1 MRKKSTE
8 RFNEII
14 RVFAFYGFEIM
25 IDSKLNGHKRSPK
38 DLRKACEELG
48 PTFIKIGQML
58 STRTDILPREY
69 TSELKK
75 LQDSVQEEKFE
86 AIKQVFEESL
96 NKNIEECFIKLNKK
110 PIASASVAQVYEG
123 ILNNGRDVV
132 VKIQRPNIYEKMK
145 VDISILKRILK
156 FTKLKDHIKVVDVVA
171 VLDEIEDSIEKELNF
186 KIEGNNIKV
195 FKEKSLEVT
204 PLYVPELIEEL
215 WSNKV
220 LTLEKIN
227 GFKINDIEKIKN
239 EGYDT
244 KDVARKLALCY
255 CKQIFDDGFFHG
267 DPHPGNILIYNG
279 KICFLDFGI
288 MGKISDDLRGALN
301 DAIFAVATK
310 DKEKLIEF
318 ILSVGIQR
326 GRVDKG
332 KLYEDVSYMFD
343 SYITTSLRNIK
354 ISTLF
359 QEIFEI
365 VRENNIQFPK
375 ELTSLVRGLVILEG
389 VMVEVDPEVDI
400 LSLVISF
407 ISSRNKSDIFKD
419 LTKEEIILK
428 LYEIIRD
435 STRIPSKTLQV
446 LNNIESGRAKL
457 NLEIKDLD
465 KTISNI
471 HTMVNRL
478 TGGLLVSALI
488 ISSSLIVRDNTGPA
502 YNGISVIGIVGYII
516 AFILTLVLL
525 ISMIR
530 AGEFKHKKK

>member
-25 IDSKLNGHKRSPK
+25 VDSKLNGHKKSPK
-38 DLRKACEELG
+38 NLRKACEELG
-48 PTFIKIGQML
+48 PTFIKIGQIL

-86 AIKQVFEESL
+86 LIKTVFEKSL
-96 NKNIEECFIKLNKK
+96 NKKIEDCFIEFNKK
-110 PIASASVAQVYEG
+110 PIASASVAQVYEAT
-123 ILNNGRDVV
+123 LNNSRKVV
-132 VKIQRPNIYEKMK
+132 VKIQRPNISEKMK

-156 FTKLKDHIKVVDVVA
+156 FTKLKEHIKVVNVLD
-171 VLDEIEDSIEKELNF
+171 VLDEIEYSIEQELNF
-186 KIEGNNIKV
+186 KIEGNNVKR
-195 FKEKSLEVT
+195 FKKNSVDVA
-204 PLYVPELIEEL
+204 PLYVPELIENL
-215 WSNKV
+215 WSDRV

-227 GFKINDIEKIKN
+227 GFKINDIDKIKS

-244 KDVARKLALCY
+244 KDVAKKLALCY

-267 DPHPGNILIYNG
+267 DPHPGNILIYDG

-288 MGKISDDLRGALN
+288 MGTISDSLRSSLN
-301 DAIFAVATK
+301 DAIFAVATR
-310 DKEKLIEF
+310 DKEKLIDF

-326 GRVDKG
+326 GRIDKG

-343 SYITTSLRNIK
+343 TYIAARLKNIK

-359 QEIFEI
+359 QQIFEI
-365 VRENNIQFPK
+365 VTDNNIQFPR

-407 ISSRNKSDIFKD
+407 INSRNKIDIFKD
-419 LTKEEIILK
+419 LTKEEIVLK
-428 LYEIIRD
+428 AYEIIRD
-435 STRIPSKTLQV
+435 SSRIPAKTLQV
-446 LNNIESGRAKL
+446 LSNIENGKAKL

-471 HTMVNRL
+471 HNMVNRL
-478 TGGLLVSALI
+478 TGGLLVAALI
-488 ISSSLIVRDNTGPA
+488 ISSSLIVKDDAGPV
-502 YNGISVIGIVGYII
+502 YNGVSILGIAGYII
-516 AFILTLVLL
+516 AFVLTLVLL

-530 AGEFKHKKK
+530 AGDFKKKKK